1 MAASASLQRNEC
13 PPPCVRADRPSDHQA
28 DHRDYMAGDL
38 VVAVPPIDPE
48 ASCEGVF
55 ELFLRYPEWPAQA
68 VVDRQGK
75 VVGLI
80 GRDSLFAT
88 FAKPFLR
95 DLYQRRPIL
104 QLSDPRPLI
113 VDYCLSLDEVSRR
126 IADDKPET
134 LVNGFI
140 VTEDGHY
147 LGIGTALTL
156 MAKSAEQAAR
166 RARELDEAR
175 HVAEEASKAKTSF
188 LANMSHELRTPLNAV
203 IGFAELMEQETFGP
217 LGHERYQEYAQDIGA
232 SGRHLLG
239 LINDLLDLAKAEA
252 NRMEL
257 VEQRIDVRSVVA
269 ACRRLIAE
277 QAERE
282 LILLEVEVPAI
293 LPVLNAD
300 ERKFRQMLLNLMSN
314 AVKFTLAGGRVR
326 VSVEVRACGDLAVA
340 VADTGIGMSPEEQVK
355 ALEPFGQVD
364 NRLSR
369 RHKGTGLGLPLTR
382 RLIELHGGALEIVS
396 AEGAGTT
403 VTLVFPVVRL
413 FPL

>member
-13 PPPCVRADRPSDHQA
+13 PPPCVRAARPSDHQA

-203 IGFAELMEQETFGP
+203 IGFAELMKQETFGP

-314 AVKFTLAGGRVR
+314 AVKFTPAGGRVR